1 MSSLISARNITKRF
15 GNFIAVDSISFDVNR
30 GSIVGFLGPNG
41 AGKTTTIKMI
51 YTAFPPEEG
60 KLNVFGLSTR
70 THQREIK
77 QRLGVVVQTDIM
89 EEFGTCLDN
98 LRLTANYYGVPWRMT
113 RDRAMQ
119 FLKSMG
125 LTDYAN
131 RNVRALSG
139 GMKRRLSI
147 AKGLISDPELLLLD
161 EPTIGL
167 DPQARLFLWDMIREI
182 RDAGKTILM
191 TTHYMEEA
199 EKLCDHILIIDHGR
213 IIAQGSPAD
222 LIKKHILIDLKDGS
236 TENGRSPN
244 LEDVFLKLTGREMR
258 ND

>member
-1 MSSLISARNITKRF
+1 MTPLITAHSITKRF
-15 GNFIAVDSISFDVNR
+15 GNFTAVDGISFEVHR

-51 YTAFPPEEG
+51 YTAFPPDAGE
-60 KLNVFGLSTR
+60 LSVFGLSTR

-98 LRLTANYYGVPWRMT
+98 LRLYANYYGVHWGKT
-113 RDRAMQ
+113 RDLALQ
-119 FLKSMG
+119 FLGSLG
-125 LTDYAN
+125 LSDYAN

-213 IIAQGSPAD
+213 IIAQGSPAE
-222 LIKKHILIDLKDGS
+222 LIARHILIDLKDTGA
-236 TENGRSPN
+236 EMGRAPN
-244 LEDVFLKLTGREMR
+244 LEDVFLKLTGRGMR
-258 ND
+258 NE

>member
-1 MSSLISARNITKRF
+1 MNR
-15 GNFIAVDSISFDVNR
+15 ISFDVHK
-30 GSIVGFLGPNG
+30 GSVVGFLGPNG

-51 YTAFPPEEG
+51 YTAFPPDEG
-60 KLNVFGLSTR
+60 DLSVFGLDTR
-70 THQREIK
+70 AHRREIK
-77 QRLGVVVQTDIM
+77 RRLGVVVQTDIM

-98 LRLTANYYGVPWRMT
+98 LRLYANYYGVSWGQT

-119 FLKSMG
+119 FLRALG
-125 LTDYAN
+125 LADCAN
-131 RNVRALSG
+131 RNVRTLSG

-147 AKGLISDPELLLLD
+147 AKGMISDPELLLLD

-182 RDAGKTILM
+182 KDTGKTILL

-213 IIAQGSPAD
+213 IIAQGSPSE
-222 LIKKHILIDLKDGS
+222 LIERHILIDMKDSEAG
-236 TENGRSPN
+236 NGRSPN

-258 ND
+258 NA